1 LTAHPAT
8 VTVPWM
14 SLLTRER
21 SCLPADPAEDG
32 ASADATYQLRIGYRN
47 AVRIRVA
54 FVVNQLMESSI
65 GV

>member
-1 LTAHPAT
+1 
-8 VTVPWM
+8 M